1 MSVDLGDLLRQAGG
15 DPSEPS
21 DPDDIWRRGR
31 RRRRA
36 RTVAVSA
43 AGVAVVAALA
53 VVPLTTSG
61 GLQPVIEPIG
71 QEEGDAPAS
80 EDDGDATSEETAEAS
95 DEAAT
100 GEEATSDE
108 DVASSDLQGLQD
120 HEVGR
125 MQRLLEETRQR
136 RLDAEREAAA
146 EREAE
151 AQAIGP
157 DPDRM
162 ADPCAVH
169 EDGEMRA
176 FIDVVSPVESQ
187 RVSGELE
194 LVGCSSVFE
203 GTIQYRILDADEE
216 ALLEDFTTAT
226 AGGPA
231 IGEFRVTIELPST
244 GDLYVEVYWEDVA
257 TGDEAHPDGPERDLV
272 RIPIE
277 AG

>member
-36 RTVAVSA
+36 RTVVASA
-43 AGVAVVAALA
+43 AGVVVVAALA
-53 VVPLTTSG
+53 VVPLTASG

-71 QEEGDAPAS
+71 QEEGDAPPA
-80 EDDGDATSEETAEAS
+80 DDGDATADETAEAG
-95 DEAAT
+95 DDAAT
-100 GEEATSDE
+100 GEEVTSDE
-108 DVASSDLQGLQD
+108 DGASSDLQGLQD
-120 HEVGR
+120 HEASLL
-125 MQRLLEETRQR
+125 QRLLEEERQR
-136 RLDAEREAAA
+136 QLDAERETEA

-176 FIDVVSPVESQ
+176 FIDVVSPVEGQ
-187 RVSGELE
+187 PVSGELE

-203 GTIQYRILDADEE
+203 GTIQYRILDANEQT
-216 ALLEDFTTAT
+216 LLEDFTTAT

-277 AG
+277 AS

>member
-15 DPSEPS
+15 DPSKPS

-31 RRRRA
+31 RRRRV
-36 RTVAVSA
+36 RTVAASV

-53 VVPLTTSG
+53 VVPLTATG
-61 GLQPVIEPIG
+61 GPRPVIEPVG
-71 QEEGDAPAS
+71 Q